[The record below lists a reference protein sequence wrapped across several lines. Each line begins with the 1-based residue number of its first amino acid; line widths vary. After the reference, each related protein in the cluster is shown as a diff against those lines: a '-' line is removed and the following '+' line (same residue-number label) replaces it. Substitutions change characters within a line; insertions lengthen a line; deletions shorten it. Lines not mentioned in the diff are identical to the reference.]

1 MAKKAAV
8 KPAAGAKPAKAVK
21 VAKPVKKAAKPAPA
35 AKVAAP
41 TAVEKPF
48 QFHEIEDQIV
58 MNYHYSM
65 GGQSPFFIAL
75 KNDKKLMG
83 TKCPECG
90 TVYMPPRVA
99 CARCYKPTT
108 WVQVKD
114 TAIIKVA
121 TLVWYSTSK
130 FIASVPYAIGY
141 IQLDGAT
148 TAMLQGVFSENLVP
162 SKIKS
167 GKRVRAVFKKVR
179 EGKATD
185 FFFVPEDEYTE
196 WLKKPEFEGGA

>member
-8 KPAAGAKPAKAVK
+8 KPAAGAISAKAVK
-21 VAKPVKKAAKPAPA
+21 AASPAKKATKPAPA
-35 AKVAAP
+35 AKVEA
-41 TAVEKPF
+41 TAVETPF
-48 QFHEIEDQIV
+48 QFHEIEDQI
-58 MNYHYSM
+58 MINYHYSM

-83 TKCPECG
+83 TKCPMCE

-99 CARCYKPTT
+99 CARCYKPTS

-114 TAIIKVA
+114 TATIKVA

-148 TAMLQGVFSENLVP
+148 TAMLQGVFSDNLVP
-162 SKIKS
+162 SKIKA
-167 GKRVRAVFKKVR
+167 GRRVRAVFKKER
-179 EGKATD
+179 DGKATD
-185 FFFVPEDEYTE
+185 FFFVPEDEYAD
-196 WLKKPEFEGGA
+196 WVMKPGFVGGA

>member
-8 KPAAGAKPAKAVK
+8 KPAAGPKPAKAVNAAK
-21 VAKPVKKAAKPAPA
+21 VAKTAPKPAPA
-35 AKVAAP
+35 AKVEAKP
-41 TAVEKPF
+41 VEQPF
-48 QFHEIEDQIV
+48 PYHEIEDQIV

-83 TKCPECG
+83 TKCSKCG

-99 CARCYKPTT
+99 CSRCYQPTT

-114 TAIIKVA
+114 TATIKVS

-148 TAMLQGVFSENLVP
+148 TAMLQGVFSDNLVP
-162 SKIKS
+162 SKIKT

-185 FFFVPEDEYTE
+185 FFFVPEDEYAE
-196 WLKKPEFEGGA
+196 WVKKPEFEGGA

>member
-8 KPAAGAKPAKAVK
+8 KPAAGAKPAKDV
-21 VAKPVKKAAKPAPA
+21 KAAKPAKKTPKPA
-35 AKVAAP
+35 PATKMAVN
-41 TAVEKPF
+41 AVESPF

-58 MNYHYSM
+58 INYHYSM

-83 TKCPECG
+83 TKCPNCG
-90 TVYMPPRVA
+90 TVYVPPRVT
-99 CARCYKPTT
+99 CARCYKPAT

-114 TAIIKVA
+114 TATIKVA

-148 TAMLQGVFSENLVP
+148 TSMLQGVFSDNLVP
-162 SKIKS
+162 SKIKA
-167 GKRVRAVFKKVR
+167 GKRVRAVFKKER

-185 FFFVPEDEYTE
+185 FFFVPEDEYAD
-196 WLKKPEFEGGA
+196 WVKKPGFEGGA